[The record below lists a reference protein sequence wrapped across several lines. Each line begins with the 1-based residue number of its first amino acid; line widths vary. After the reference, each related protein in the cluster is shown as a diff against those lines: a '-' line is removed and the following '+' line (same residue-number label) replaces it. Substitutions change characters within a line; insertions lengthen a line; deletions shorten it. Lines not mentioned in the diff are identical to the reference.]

1 MAKNTHIKHDLP
13 IQQTEGDKNLFFL
26 QMIEKLQAN
35 NAQLQHEIS
44 VWQAA
49 HQASV
54 DKNLGSLNMIEKL
67 QANNAQLRHELSV
80 WQAAFARW
88 QGQQSVRTRF
98 FSLLKHMFTLL
109 RERKFMLKNKCKRC
123 LQLVFLRGTD
133 AAYTSFE
140 STYPYFLATSSPMLD
155 HSWESRMLGK
165 PSFLLLSHLADIDD
179 DLLHKAKT
187 LQNGGWAGIIVAQS
201 HTDEDLLEHID
212 GVAVHRIARNRILPD
227 CRLIRAY
234 HLRARALSCFPFFRC
249 TNKINKCLR
258 DWHNYRLYGSRKGTP
273 LPFNLALTN
282 AGERYRASVI
292 IGHELP
298 ALQAAV
304 ALGQKWNAPVVYTV
318 SSRYADQPGYA
329 PKQKKF
335 MAEVEKGSL
344 PFCSEI
350 CADTQALAD
359 VLLHRADAAPSPRVL
374 GSAEAAPGSDADLQ
388 QRKSEKFLQI
398 LNAVA
403 ATGIP
408 QSQTDIKTA

>member
-234 HLRARALSCFPFFRC
+234 HLRARALS
-249 TNKINKCLR
+249 
-258 DWHNYRLYGSRKGTP
+258 LYGSRKGTP